1 MHAALE
7 RYLELALASD
17 LLGEA
22 MAQVRAEQQDP
33 LVARAGVLFA
43 AMTEGEFVGIET
55 DVDDKG
61 LPVVKGKRANAELES
76 ISKLSDGARDQLFL
90 AFRLA
95 SLESYG
101 ESAEPLPFVADDIL
115 VHFDD
120 ARAKATLGLLA
131 TFGAQNQVLLF
142 THHES
147 VRDAAT
153 ELVKGGLASIVELA
167 KAT

>member
-1 MHAALE
+1 MQMSIIGEGPAA
-7 RYLELALASD
+7 AC
-17 LLGEA
+17 G
-22 MAQVRAEQQDP
+22 
-33 LVARAGVLFA
+33 
-43 AMTEGEFVGIET
+43 
-55 DVDDKG
+55 
-61 LPVVKGKRANAELES
+61 
-76 ISKLSDGARDQLFL
+76 
-90 AFRLA
+90 RL
-95 SLESYG
+95 
-101 ESAEPLPFVADDIL
+101 ADDIL

-167 KAT
+167 NLPVVAANRARARIEVNRNASRAVPSRASPLPRPSGGFDLPMARRTQGWAKEKSAKIQLSCILEERGAPDPWRHAESARLR